1 VIAVVFGLLAAL
13 TNSAQAL
20 INKGLTERYPARQL
34 IGVLYVCNCLVLLPF
49 APFVAWHWT
58 GEVWLLHVISA
69 GLMVVTAICV
79 WDLFAAGAASS
90 TTTASALSPIAA
102 AAAAILFLPG
112 TFAPSQAVAAVL
124 VSGGVLWALQGAF
137 GDMGRRGVVLRVLG
151 AAAGNGLL
159 TIATALLAAL
169 AVGVVETYVVRTAL
183 AAAVTIAMFPPR
195 EVPLRSAPRLLF
207 RSVLTTT
214 SFVFIIL
221 GVQQGSPVVVQT
233 MVATTP
239 LFVLA
244 AESYRTHT
252 RPPPRAL
259 GAALLVAVG
268 VAVVLVS

>member
-13 TNSAQAL
+13 TNGAQAL
-20 INKGLTERYPARQL
+20 ISKGLTERYPARQL
-34 IGVLYVCNCLVLLPF
+34 IGALYVCNCLVLLPF
-49 APFVAWHWT
+49 APFVPWHWT
-58 GEVWLLHVISA
+58 GEVWLLHVASA
-69 GLMVVTAICV
+69 ALMVVTAVCV

-102 AAAAILFLPG
+102 VTAAVILLPAS
-112 TFAPSQAVAAVL
+112 FAPGQVVAVVL
-124 VSGGVLWALQGAF
+124 VTGGVLWGLRDAF
-137 GDMGRRGVVLRVLG
+137 GDMGRRGVVIRVVG

-159 TIATALLAAL
+159 TIATALLAAR
-169 AVGVVETYVVRTAL
+169 AVGVVETYVVRTAM
-183 AAAVTIAMFPPR
+183 AAIVTLAMFPPR
-195 EVPLRSAPRLLF
+195 DVPLRSAPSLLF

-244 AESYRTHT
+244 AESYRTRT
-252 RPPPRAL
+252 RPSGRAL
-259 GAALLVAVG
+259 GAAVLVAVG
-268 VAVVLVS
+268 VAIVLVT